1 MQEGYINQQEA
12 ASKIGCSEEIVAQL
26 KKMKLLSGK
35 LANKKLILLEAS
47 VNRFAR
53 TKGYIDGTEGI
64 EPIEDGR
71 PLLTDRERT
80 IFNALLAGATCEQL
94 GEELSLPK
102 ERIWQIAENTLAKV
116 GEFDYTGASSTIE
129 YLERENASLRH
140 TILNLKAIIAGYER
154 RLGK

>member
-47 VNRFAR
+47 VNRIAR

-64 EPIEDGR
+64 EPIEDS
-71 PLLTDRERT
+71 LLTIRERT
-80 IFNALLAGATCEQL
+80 IFNALLAGATYEQL

-102 ERIWQIAENTLAKV
+102 ERIWQIAEKTLAKV

-140 TILNLKAIIAGYER
+140 TILSLKAIIAGYER
-154 RLGK
+154 RFGK